1 MHRFQ
6 HAKLAFLVIFSL
18 FYKSCGWGWWII
30 GGGGCPNPH
39 VIHPCTC
46 LKNRSVLICEDLYNE
61 NDIKTIAEAS
71 KGHGIVGIE
80 FDSVAMRYI
89 PEDAFEGLEIKVS
102 IYC

>member
-1 MHRFQ
+1 MHSFQ
-6 HAKLAFLVIFSL
+6 HANLVLLLIFSL
-18 FYKSCGWGWWII
+18 FYESCGWGWWII

-46 LKNRSVLICEDLYNE
+46 LKSKAVLTCEDLYNE
-61 NDIKTIAEAS
+61 KDFKTIAEAS

>member
-1 MHRFQ
+1 M
-6 HAKLAFLVIFSL
+6 
-18 FYKSCGWGWWII
+18 
-30 GGGGCPNPH
+30 
-39 VIHPCTC
+39 
-46 LKNRSVLICEDLYNE
+46 LICEDLYNE

-102 IYC
+102 NYC